1 MSPADPSVSLSARTP
16 ASASSTTLTV
26 RPGLLL
32 AWSHRHSAEDPSLP
46 RSGALWLRFVLGA
59 DADRLRDRMVFAGPG
74 AAASHDAVEASDAF
88 HVVLVLAPPT
98 LDELTA
104 DPSTPGVGAILAR
117 LAEPTAP
124 PLMLPLTAPA
134 RLAVESIR
142 RCPFAGACRNVA
154 LAARANDLLLEFLHA
169 LAAPPPAASNVV
181 LRSLRT
187 QIESAAGLLT
197 RDLENPPTV
206 SELSRHV
213 GLSESSLKRGFHQ
226 VFGTTV
232 FGYLRSRRMEHA
244 RSLLQSGDATVLEAA
259 AAVGYSNPSNF
270 AAAFRREFGVN
281 PKAFQLNGGRQ

>member
-1 MSPADPSVSLSARTP
+1 MSPAESSASLPARGP
-16 ASASSTTLTV
+16 ASASPTTLTV

-32 AWSHRHSAEDPSLP
+32 AWSPPACSDDPSLP
-46 RSGALWLRFVLGA
+46 LAGALWLRFILGA
-59 DADRLRDRMVFAGPG
+59 DADRHRDRMVLAAPG
-74 AAASHDAVEASDAF
+74 SAATREALDSSDTFQAV
-88 HVVLVLAPPT
+88 VVLTPPT
-98 LDELTA
+98 LDELSA
-104 DPSTPGVGAILAR
+104 DPSTPGVDAILAR
-117 LAEPTAP
+117 LALPTAP
-124 PLMLPLTAPA
+124 PIVLALTATA

-169 LAAPPPAASNVV
+169 LAAPPAAATNVV

-187 QIESAAGLLT
+187 QIEAAAALLT

-206 SELSRHV
+206 SDLSRHV

-244 RSLLQSGDATVLEAA
+244 RSLLQAGDATVLEAA

-281 PKAFQLNGGRQ
+281 PKTFQLNGGRQ

>member
-1 MSPADPSVSLSARTP
+1 M
-16 ASASSTTLTV
+16 TLTV

-32 AWSHRHSAEDPSLP
+32 AWSHAHGLDDASLP
-46 RSGALWLRFVLGA
+46 LAGALWLRFVLGA
-59 DADRLRDRMVFAGPG
+59 DAVRHRDRMVLAAPG
-74 AAASHDAVEASDAF
+74 SAATRAALALSDSF
-88 HVVLVLAPPT
+88 HAVLVLTPPT
-98 LDELTA
+98 LDELSA
-104 DPSTPGVGAILAR
+104 DSSTPGVDTLLAR
-117 LAEPTAP
+117 LAVPTAP
-124 PLMLPLTAPA
+124 PIVLPLTATA

-169 LAAPPPAASNVV
+169 LAAPPPATTNVV

-187 QIESAAGLLT
+187 QVEAAAGLLT
-197 RDLENPPTV
+197 RDLEHPPTV
-206 SELSRHV
+206 SDLSRHV

-232 FGYLRSRRMEHA
+232 FGYLRSRRMDHA
-244 RSLLQSGDATVLEAA
+244 RSLLQAGDATVLEAA

-281 PKAFQLNGGRQ
+281 PKTFQLNGSRQ

>member
-1 MSPADPSVSLSARTP
+1 MLPADASVALSAHTP
-16 ASASSTTLTV
+16 ASASTTTLIV

-32 AWSHRHSAEDPSLP
+32 AWSHRHNADDFPLP
-46 RSGALWLRFVLGA
+46 RAGALWLRFVLGA
-59 DADRLRDRMVFAGPG
+59 DTARHRDRMVFAGPSG
-74 AAASHDAVEASDAF
+74 AATHDAVESSDAF

-104 DPSTPGVGAILAR
+104 DPSTPGVDAILAR

-124 PLMLPLTAPA
+124 PLVLPLTAPA
-134 RLAVESIR
+134 RLAIESIR

-169 LAAPPPAASNVV
+169 LAAPPPTASNVV

-197 RDLENPPTV
+197 RDLEHPPTV

-226 VFGTTV
+226 VFGSTV
-232 FGYLRSRRMEHA
+232 FGYLRSRRMAHA

-281 PKAFQLNGGRQ
+281 PKTFQLNGSRQ